1 MSVTQDEAPWS
12 IALNLVK
19 AAVANPLTG
28 WLGARSRWR
37 ILMFGKFLGFTISSF
52 LCYGPEF
59 RNLDTFP
66 NWTGYLWS
74 TRYVPG
80 QALNLSSFPKDL
92 QPTAIVFWGVVVL
105 GPVIGSMM
113 AEHMTGE
120 QLFLS

>member
-28 WLGARSRWR
+28 WLGARSGWR

-52 LCYGPEF
+52 LCYGPKF

-66 NWTGYLWS
+66 
-74 TRYVPG
+74 
-80 QALNLSSFPKDL
+80 KHL
-92 QPTAIVFWGVVVL
+92 QPTAIVFSGVNAVL